1 MKKRTGI
8 LLVNLGTPDSPSF
21 GDVWKYLIQFL
32 TDWRVIDYPWLKRQ
46 LLVRGVIVP
55 FRTRNSASSYQAI
68 WTQEGSP
75 LLVHG
80 QNAAAALQKSLGEEY
95 CVELA
100 MRYQSPSI
108 EKGLN
113 ALFDQ
118 DVDAMVILPLFPQ
131 YASASTGSVHQ
142 EVMRTL
148 SSWQTIPEVRFIH
161 AYPTHPKM
169 IEAYC
174 AQSSCFDLSDYD
186 HILFSFHGLPVRQ
199 LIKADRLGTCMT
211 QGCCKKNRHC
221 YAAQSYAT
229 ASALAKA
236 LNIPKER
243 STVCFQSRLGKDPW
257 QKPYTSDVIHSL
269 AKKGAKRLLVF
280 SPAFVADCLET
291 IYEISTEY
299 QSEFI
304 AMGGEKIDLVPS
316 LNDHPLWIEALAD
329 LVTGKESVC
338 C

>member
-1 MKKRTGI
+1 MKKRIGI
-8 LLVNLGTPDSPSF
+8 LLVNLGTPDSPAF
-21 GDVWKYLIQFL
+21 GDVWKYLIEFL

-46 LLVRGVIVP
+46 LLVRGIIVP
-55 FRTRNSASSYQAI
+55 FRTRNSARSYKAI
-68 WTQEGSP
+68 WTKEGSP
-75 LLVHG
+75 LLTHSK
-80 QNAAAALQKSLGEEY
+80 NAAVALQKRLGEDF

-113 ALFDQ
+113 ALQ
-118 DVDAMVILPLFPQ
+118 GQGVDEIVVLPLFPQ

-142 EVMRTL
+142 EVMRVL
-148 SSWQTIPEVRFIH
+148 SSWQTIPDLRLINS
-161 AYPTHPKM
+161 YPTHPKM

-174 AQSSCFDLSDYD
+174 ARSSSFDLADYD

-199 LIKADRLGTCMT
+199 LVKADPTGVCLTK
-211 QGCCKKNRHC
+211 GCCKKNLRC

-229 ASALAKA
+229 ARALSDA
-236 LNIPKER
+236 LNIPEER
-243 STVCFQSRLGKDPW
+243 FTVCFQSRLGKDPW
-257 QKPYTSDVIHSL
+257 QQPYTSDVIHTL

-299 QSEFI
+299 QDEFI
-304 AMGGEKIDLVPS
+304 ALGGEKIDLVPS

-329 LVTGKESVC
+329 LVEAKQSVRC
-338 C
+338 